1 MAKTLVIVE
10 SPSKART
17 IGKYLGSSYK
27 VTASV
32 GHIRDLPKS
41 KIGIDIDNDFEP
53 QYISIRGK
61 GDIIKQLK
69 KDAKSADRVYLATDP
84 DREGEAIS
92 WHLCHILGI
101 DPSDNIRVTFNEI
114 TKEKVKEAMK
124 NPRPIDLKLVDAQQ
138 ARRVLDR
145 LVGYKISPI
154 LWKKVRRGLSAGR
167 VQSAALKLICD
178 REQQILDFIPKEYWN
193 ITVDFEDKKSFSGKV
208 TEFKGEKFVCSSEK
222 EADIAKTALSGGEYI
237 VDSVAQ
243 KERSRKPF
251 PPFTTSSMQQ
261 EAANKAGFTT
271 KKTMSVAQRLYE
283 GVDIPG
289 HGTIGLI
296 TYMRTDSVRISDD
309 ARAAAYSYIM
319 NTQYLGKEYTAYNV
333 YSNKKK
339 DIQDAHEA
347 IRPTN
352 VFLTPEDVK
361 DSLDKDQYNLYS
373 LIWSRFVASQMS
385 AAVFDTTQINV
396 KNGDYLIRVNGSK
409 RKFDGY
415 QKIYSPN
422 FDEDKDSYVPEVKQG
437 DKLKAKDINAEQ
449 KFTEPPARFTE
460 ASLVKELEEKNIGRP
475 STYAPIIATLLER
488 KYISRLGR
496 SKSIQP
502 TELGKIVT
510 NLIVKYFVEIADVEF
525 TSNME
530 DKLDDIEAKNTD
542 WKDIIREFYKPFE
555 KELETAEK
563 EIEHIVI
570 EDKPATD
577 DEGNEIFC
585 EKCGNPMLIKSGRFG
600 EFMACSNY
608 PECKNTKPIV
618 KAIGVKCPDC
628 GGDVVAKRGKSG
640 KIFYGCS
647 NYPECNKAFWYKPSK
662 KTCPKCGNILL
673 EKHLKYTK
681 LVCSDVKCDY
691 KE

>member
-1 MAKTLVIVE
+1 
-10 SPSKART
+10 
-17 IGKYLGSSYK
+17 
-27 VTASV
+27 
-32 GHIRDLPKS
+32 
-41 KIGIDIDNDFEP
+41 
-53 QYISIRGK
+53 
-61 GDIIKQLK
+61 
-69 KDAKSADRVYLATDP
+69 
-84 DREGEAIS
+84 
-92 WHLCHILGI
+92 
-101 DPSDNIRVTFNEI
+101 
-114 TKEKVKEAMK
+114 
-124 NPRPIDLKLVDAQQ
+124 
-138 ARRVLDR
+138 
-145 LVGYKISPI
+145 
-154 LWKKVRRGLSAGR
+154 
-167 VQSAALKLICD
+167 
-178 REQQILDFIPKEYWN
+178 
-193 ITVDFEDKKSFSGKV
+193 
-208 TEFKGEKFVCSSEK
+208 
-222 EADIAKTALSGGEYI
+222 
-237 VDSVAQ
+237 
-243 KERSRKPF
+243 
-251 PPFTTSSMQQ
+251 
-261 EAANKAGFTT
+261 
-271 KKTMSVAQRLYE
+271 
-283 GVDIPG
+283 
-289 HGTIGLI
+289 
-296 TYMRTDSVRISDD
+296 
-309 ARAAAYSYIM
+309 
-319 NTQYLGKEYTAYNV
+319 
-333 YSNKKK
+333 
-339 DIQDAHEA
+339 
-347 IRPTN
+347 
-352 VFLTPEDVK
+352 
-361 DSLDKDQYNLYS
+361 
-373 LIWSRFVASQMS
+373 MS
-385 AAVFDTTQINV
+385 AAVFDTTQINI

-628 GGDVVAKRGKSG
+628 GGDIVAKRGKSG